1 MEHFHERPLSVT
13 LSSVINIHSFG
24 GRNACLAR
32 GGGGNVFLSFGH
44 PGGRNSFTYIILYY
58 IIYFSSVGMLIGREE
73 QTATSAMV
81 PSTARLRREQV
92 KYLKAK
98 SLVQRGVPEK
108 TPFFP

>member
-1 MEHFHERPLSVT
+1 
-13 LSSVINIHSFG
+13 
-24 GRNACLAR
+24 
-32 GGGGNVFLSFGH
+32 
-44 PGGRNSFTYIILYY
+44 
-58 IIYFSSVGMLIGREE
+58 MLIGREE